1 MGMNKKVL
9 WITRT
14 ASFVALLVVLQ
25 FATSFLNNTMI
36 TGSIVN
42 LILIISVM
50 MGGLLCGST
59 VAVLSP
65 IFAKFFGIGP
75 LWTIIPFIA
84 LGNITLV
91 LLWGFIGNR
100 KVGKPRINHIIALI
114 VAAVAKFLVLYI
126 SIVKIA
132 IPILLNLPKPQASV
146 VSGMFSVPQLITCLL
161 YTSPSPRDRPVLQKA
176 VQSSPAKA
184 H

>member
-100 KVGKPRINHIIALI
+100 KVGKP
-114 VAAVAKFLVLYI
+114 
-126 SIVKIA
+126 
-132 IPILLNLPKPQASV
+132 
-146 VSGMFSVPQLITCLL
+146 
-161 YTSPSPRDRPVLQKA
+161 
-176 VQSSPAKA
+176 
-184 H
+184 